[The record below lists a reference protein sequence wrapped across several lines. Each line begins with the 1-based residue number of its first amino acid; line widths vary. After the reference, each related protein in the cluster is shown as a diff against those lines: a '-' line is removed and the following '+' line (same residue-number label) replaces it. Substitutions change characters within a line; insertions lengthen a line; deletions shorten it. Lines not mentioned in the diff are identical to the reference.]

1 MQCTVYNFYTPEAHS
16 EHYLQLSLKLFHTS
30 FISLASNY
38 FFLKRPHFMLVHAI
52 SRWTHSS
59 SQPSRHFQCL
69 PTAPTIPARQFVRSK
84 LVIFESWNLGH
95 LACDM
100 CKQNSSFFFYYL
112 WNLREYDE
120 ALCGRSIK
128 PIRQEI
134 IRRAFCNQRI
144 HTDPPKSF
152 RRSLG
157 RSSQSLKSVMI
168 QLLPR
173 DFSCILQ
180 LSPEL
185 SGWKIWFGNE
195 AQILSLGPCRS
206 S

>member
-1 MQCTVYNFYTPEAHS
+1 MLFLAEHTVR
-16 EHYLQLSLKLFHTS
+16 LSLQGTFSVYQLPQLYQHDNLCVLNSLFLNHEIWDTWFMTS
-30 FISLASNY
+30 TNNIILIY
-38 FFLKRPHFMLVHAI
+38 
-52 SRWTHSS
+52 
-59 SQPSRHFQCL
+59 
-69 PTAPTIPARQFVRSK
+69 
-84 LVIFESWNLGH
+84 
-95 LACDM
+95 
-100 CKQNSSFFFYYL
+100 FYYL
-112 WNLREYDE
+112 WNLGEYDE

-157 RSSQSLKSVMI
+157 RSSQSLKSAMN
-168 QLLPR
+168 QLLSQ

>member
-1 MQCTVYNFYTPEAHS
+1 MLFLAEHTVR
-16 EHYLQLSLKLFHTS
+16 LSLQGTFS
-30 FISLASNY
+30 
-38 FFLKRPHFMLVHAI
+38 VC
-52 SRWTHSS
+52 
-59 SQPSRHFQCL
+59 QL
-69 PTAPTIPARQFVRSK
+69 PQRYQHDNLCVLNS
-84 LVIFESWNLGH
+84 IFESWNLGH

-100 CKQNSSFFFYYL
+100 CKQNSSFFFCYL

-144 HTDPPKSF
+144 HTDPPNSF
-152 RRSLG
+152 RQSLG
-157 RSSQSLKSVMI
+157 RSSQSLKSAMI

-180 LSPEL
+180 LSPEM